1 MKKSIIC
8 KKDKKIIK
16 FNLKQK
22 ILQRKSNNIQAKKK
36 KRKREKKENPRSKDR
51 KKTEQI
57 CRKVFRPDDI

>member
-22 ILQRKSNNIQAKKK
+22 ILQRKSNNIQGQ
-36 KRKREKKENPRSKDR
+36 KENKY
-51 KKTEQI
+51 KKN
-57 CRKVFRPDDI
+57 